1 MKEKSYTPGAG
12 AINIVFHPLPN
23 FKGGRKKKMF
33 ILCVLILPLVVLA
46 ELLKMSK

>member
-23 FKGGRKKKMF
+23 YKGGERKMF